1 MLDPK
6 KLSREQA
13 RVLQS
18 ATQRGEQVALSDA
31 TFVEIAMLVT
41 EGKLNLKIGLLEFL
55 ESIEDD
61 PAFLILPVTAEIAAE
76 AGALHML
83 RDPSDRVIAATARV
97 HGLRLVTSD
106 QRIIESNL
114 VSTIE

>member
-1 MLDPK
+1 M
-6 KLSREQA
+6 
-13 RVLQS
+13 RVLQG
-18 ATQRGEQVALSDA
+18 APLRREQVALSDA
-31 TFVEIAMLVT
+31 TFVEIALLVS
-41 EGKLNLKIGLLEFL
+41 EGKLKLTCGLLEFL

-61 PAFLILPVTAEIAAE
+61 PVFLILPVTAAIAAE

-83 RDPSDRVIAATARV
+83 RDPADRVIAATARV

-106 QRIIESNL
+106 QQIIKSNL